1 MAAED
6 RNSSRGNSRGGSFG
20 GGGGGRRGAS
30 SSGRPTSRIRD
41 AKEGAPR
48 PIEGE
53 GDSGRDSEGAPQRPS
68 RPYVP
73 GAGRDIKR
81 DRSDRGNFDRDRPRG
96 GFGGDRRERRDS
108 FGPRREGG
116 DRPRRFEERDD
127 RGGYRGD
134 SSRGGY
140 RGGSSQ
146 GGDSSRGGYR
156 GGSSQSGGPR
166 SGGRGNFDRD
176 RPRGEFGG
184 DSRERRDSFGPRREG
199 GDRPRRFEER
209 DERGGYRGDSS
220 RNQSGEGR
228 GPRGLSAPRN
238 PREANSPSNRSQSG
252 QFGALT
258 RKGARIVSPRS
269 DAKSYSPSDAPA
281 KKYTEPQPLDQWVDK
296 GKPKSKGPQRSETGG
311 GIVGYNVEE
320 IIARET
326 PRGLS
331 KFRVARI
338 KREFPDGVRAYQ
350 ADRYRDAQKLL
361 VGLLELMPQS
371 QSLLEIIGL
380 NFYRLGRWKLA
391 LEHLEASKAITKSV
405 DQGPVIAD
413 CYRALGR
420 HNKVKEIYDEV
431 GEVSPSPEVMAEARI
446 VLAGSLAD
454 QKKFTEAIAL
464 LARFEDTERRKPRL
478 IEIRQWYVLADLY
491 EKVGDI
497 VHARKLFQKIAMT
510 EPGIYDVAER
520 LADLR

>member
-1 MAAED
+1 MASED

-20 GGGGGRRGAS
+20 GGGRRGAS
-30 SSGRPTSRIRD
+30 SSGRSNPRFKGARD
-41 AKEGAPR
+41 GAPR
-48 PIEGE
+48 PFDEDKEVVRDGE
-53 GDSGRDSEGAPQRPS
+53 DAPQRPP

-81 DRSDRGNFDRDRPRG
+81 DRSGGSDRSGGRGSFDRDRPRG
-96 GFGGDRRERRDS
+96 EFGGDRRERRDS
-108 FGPRREGG
+108 FGPKRDGG
-116 DRPRRFEERDD
+116 DRPRRFEDRED

-134 SSRGGY
+134 S
-140 RGGSSQ
+140 
-146 GGDSSRGGYR
+146 
-156 GGSSQSGGPR
+156 
-166 SGGRGNFDRD
+166 N
-176 RPRGEFGG
+176 
-184 DSRERRDSFGPRREG
+184 
-199 GDRPRRFEER
+199 
-209 DERGGYRGDSS
+209 
-220 RNQSGEGR
+220 RNQTGEGR

-238 PREANSPSNRSQSG
+238 PRETNASPSRQSTG
-252 QFGALT
+252 QYGALT

-269 DAKSYSPSDAPA
+269 DGQSFSPSDSPA
-281 KKYTEPQPLDQWVDK
+281 KKYSTPQPLDQWVDK
-296 GKPKSKGPQRSETGG
+296 GKAKGKAPQRSETGG

-338 KREFPDGVRAYQ
+338 KREFSEGVRAYQ

-391 LEHLEASKAITKSV
+391 LEYLEASKAITKSV

-413 CYRALGR
+413 CYRALRR
-420 HNKVKEIYDEV
+420 HNKVREIYDEV

-464 LARFEDTERRKPRL
+464 LSRFEETERRNPRL

-497 VHARKLFQKIAMT
+497 VHARKLFQKIAMN

>member
-1 MAAED
+1 MASED

-20 GGGGGRRGAS
+20 GGGRRGAS
-30 SSGRPTSRIRD
+30 SSGRSNPRFKGARD
-41 AKEGAPR
+41 GAPR
-48 PIEGE
+48 PFDEDKEVVRDGE
-53 GDSGRDSEGAPQRPS
+53 DAPQRPP

-81 DRSDRGNFDRDRPRG
+81 DRSGGSDRSGGRGSFDRDRPRG
-96 GFGGDRRERRDS
+96 EFGGDRRERRDS
-108 FGPRREGG
+108 FGPKRDGG
-116 DRPRRFEERDD
+116 DRPRRFEDRED

-134 SSRGGY
+134 S
-140 RGGSSQ
+140 
-146 GGDSSRGGYR
+146 
-156 GGSSQSGGPR
+156 
-166 SGGRGNFDRD
+166 N
-176 RPRGEFGG
+176 
-184 DSRERRDSFGPRREG
+184 
-199 GDRPRRFEER
+199 
-209 DERGGYRGDSS
+209 
-220 RNQSGEGR
+220 RNQTGEGR

-238 PREANSPSNRSQSG
+238 PRETNASPSRQSTG
-252 QFGALT
+252 QYGALT

-269 DAKSYSPSDAPA
+269 DGQSFSPSDSPA
-281 KKYTEPQPLDQWVDK
+281 KKYSTPQPLDQWVDK
-296 GKPKSKGPQRSETGG
+296 GKAKGKAPQRSETGG

-338 KREFPDGVRAYQ
+338 KREFSEGVRAYQ

-391 LEHLEASKAITKSV
+391 LEYLEASKAITKSV

-420 HNKVKEIYDEV
+420 HNKVREIYDEV

-464 LARFEDTERRKPRL
+464 LARFEETERRKPRL

-497 VHARKLFQKIAMT
+497 VHARKLFQKIAMN

>member
-30 SSGRPTSRIRD
+30 SSGRSNPRFKGARDGEARPVDGESEFGRD
-41 AKEGAPR
+41 A
-48 PIEGE
+48 
-53 GDSGRDSEGAPQRPS
+53 DDAPQRPR

-81 DRSDRGNFDRDRPRG
+81 DRTGGRGGFDRDRPRG
-96 GFGGDRRERRDS
+96 EFGGERRERRD
-108 FGPRREGG
+108 FGPQRDGG

-134 SSRGGY
+134 S
-140 RGGSSQ
+140 Q
-146 GGDSSRGGYR
+146 
-156 GGSSQSGGPR
+156 
-166 SGGRGNFDRD
+166 
-176 RPRGEFGG
+176 
-184 DSRERRDSFGPRREG
+184 
-199 GDRPRRFEER
+199 
-209 DERGGYRGDSS
+209 
-220 RNQSGEGR
+220 RNQSGAAR
-228 GPRGLSAPRN
+228 GPRGLSSPRN
-238 PREANSPSNRSQSG
+238 PREVSSSSG
-252 QFGALT
+252 REKGGQYGALA

-269 DAKSYSPSDAPA
+269 DGQSYSPSDNSA
-281 KKYTEPQPLDQWVDK
+281 KKYSTPQPLDQWVDK
-296 GKPKSKGPQRSETGG
+296 GKGKSKAPQRSETGG
-311 GIVGYNVEE
+311 GVVGYNVEE

-326 PRGLS
+326 PKGLS

-338 KREFPDGVRAYQ
+338 KREFSEGVRAYQ

-380 NFYRLGRWKLA
+380 NFYRLSRWKLA
-391 LEHLEASKAITKSV
+391 LEYLEASKAITKSV
-405 DQGPVIAD
+405 DQNPVIAD

-431 GEVSPSPEVMAEARI
+431 GEVSPSAEVMAEARI

-497 VHARKLFQKIAMT
+497 VHARKLFQKIAMS